1 MNRLQP
7 SSQLVR
13 RVLLAITLAGLVGCG
28 DGAPSATPDCRANLG
43 SIEILEVYES
53 DQALHV
59 AGVVQ
64 HNCSTPTGIRAQF
77 QFFDSAGQLLAV
89 RTATLT
95 DDMALAAATPK
106 DFDWR
111 TPMIAGVDSV
121 TAMVIELSRTD
132 VMTVD

>member
-1 MNRLQP
+1 MTRFRPHL
-7 SSQLVR
+7 QLVSH
-13 RVLLAITLAGLVGCG
+13 VLLSIAVVGLVGCS
-28 DGAPSATPDCRANLG
+28 DGTPSATPGCRANLG

-64 HNCSTPTGIRAQF
+64 HNCSTPTGIRARF

-95 DDMALAAATPK
+95 DDVALPAATPK
-106 DFDWR
+106 DFDWQ

-132 VMTVD
+132 VITVD

>member
-1 MNRLQP
+1 MKRLSLP
-7 SSQLVR
+7 SQLVSHA
-13 RVLLAITLAGLVGCG
+13 LLAIALAGLVGCS
-28 DGAPSATPDCRANLG
+28 DGAPSATPGCRANLG

-64 HNCSTPTGIRAQF
+64 HNCSTPTGIRARF

-95 DDMALAAATPK
+95 DDMALPAATPK
-106 DFDWR
+106 DFDWQ
-111 TPMIAGVDSV
+111 TPMIASVDSV

>member
-1 MNRLQP
+1 MTSFQP
-7 SSQLVR
+7 RSQLVSR
-13 RVLLAITLAGLVGCG
+13 AVLAITVLALVACS
-28 DGAPSATPDCRANLG
+28 DGTPSATPGCRANLG

-64 HNCSTPTGIRAQF
+64 HNCSTPTGIRARF

-95 DDMALAAATPK
+95 DDMALPAATPK
-106 DFDWR
+106 DFDWE

-132 VMTVD
+132 VITVD

>member
-1 MNRLQP
+1 MTRLRP
-7 SSQLVR
+7 GLPLVSR
-13 RVLLAITLAGLVGCG
+13 AVLAITVLGLVACG
-28 DGAPSATPDCRANLG
+28 DGRPSATPGCRANLG

-64 HNCSTPTGIRAQF
+64 HNCSTPTGIRARF

-95 DDMALAAATPK
+95 EDIALPAATPK
-106 DFDWR
+106 DFDWE

-132 VMTVD
+132 VITVD